1 MKRAKPA
8 LAALTA
14 VCLLLCLC
22 ACGDSPRQT
31 LADALDKLAGLDSV
45 SYSAD
50 VTLSMSAADW
60 KLDAKSTCLADLTS
74 SPAAVMLQVSTDL
87 GRLGTE
93 QYTAYA
99 VPAGGVYSA
108 YIRLPDGWVRQDLS
122 GAEALGQYD
131 IRSEASLWA
140 SGLADVKKGGSE
152 QLGARRATRYDCTA
166 DAGTVDAVMSAS
178 GSYESLSVLGITRES
193 ALELLSGL
201 GEMTYS
207 VWIDDEQGL
216 PLRFDVDMTG
226 IMDRFLKSL
235 PGGMG
240 ESLSIDLLTVRVELS
255 NFDAVEPIAIPPEAI
270 GALPDAGATLF

>member
-22 ACGDSPRQT
+22 ACTDNPRQT
-31 LADALDKLAGLDSV
+31 LADALDKLAELDSL

-50 VTLSMSAADW
+50 VTLSMSAQDVSFE
-60 KLDAKSTCLADLTS
+60 AKSTCLADLTS
-74 SPAAVMLQVSTDL
+74 SPAALTLQVSTDL
-87 GRLGTE
+87 GRLGAE

-99 VPAGGVYSA
+99 VPSGGVYSA
-108 YIRLPDGWVRQDLS
+108 YILLPDGWVRQDLS

-131 IRSEASLWA
+131 IRSGAALWA
-140 SGLADVKKGGSE
+140 SSLADIRKVGSE

-166 DAGTVDAVMSAS
+166 GTGTVDAVMSVS
-178 GSYESLSVLGITRES
+178 GAYESLSVLGITRER

-226 IMDRFLKSL
+226 IMDRFLENL

-270 GALPDAGATLF
+270 GAQPYAGSTIF